1 MRAMASQCFW
11 IAVLVFSYAIFIP
24 ENVGATERLQSYGPK
39 CYDSGEQ
46 CGGLAQ
52 GRQIPTHPCCRK
64 NEQCVSGS
72 TKTAPAYCV
81 RSSTTRPPT
90 TSPTSTYKMST
101 KTAVRT
107 TTVAS
112 SLADVKLLRCSGS
125 QLLVVGTAVNLVQPG
140 SIFIHNPSSKLSD
153 ACKGECRV
161 MYRLVLSVRKV
172 SNWQGSTCPTGSICA
187 VLETRPATLGQAFA
201 TSALAKVGLL
211 GFESREIESLID
223 CSLLPQLQRSIDL
236 MESSRQFSPFSPCSS
251 WTSASAIGTDG
262 SCRFT
267 KCRLTPSSPSSQ
279 CHHCQSSCSNGCGSK
294 DFKVPD
300 SIPLIFDFL
309 NSCCNH
315 DFCYSSTASKAVC
328 DLNFLNQNLAS
339 CTRTQPI
346 SFILLLPSPWGALTD
361 CRSYAILYYSAVALG
376 GGGSQA
382 AAQGKQADYERG
394 GCGMTTPPPT
404 TTTTTAT
411 TTTTE
416 STTTTLTTTSTTSTS
431 TVASCPTTQ
440 VSGGQGVTT
449 RNVDLLV
456 RSGTFTVTYNMYSIP
471 DQLDIS
477 YEGETIYTT
486 GGLVSGTGSQAVTY
500 AGNSTTI
507 SVLLTAPNSGTAW
520 EFSVQCPA

>member
-11 IAVLVFSYAIFIP
+11 IAALVISYAICIP
-24 ENVGATERLQSYGPK
+24 ENVGATERQSSGPK
-39 CYDSGEQ
+39 CYNSGEQ
-46 CGGLAQ
+46 CGGLVQ
-52 GRQIPTHPCCRK
+52 GRQLPTHPCCRK
-64 NEQCVSGS
+64 KERCVSGS

-81 RSSTTRPPT
+81 RPSTTRPPT

-101 KTAVRT
+101 KTSVRT
-107 TTVAS
+107 TTIAS

-125 QLLVVGTAVNLVQPG
+125 QLLIVGTAVNLVQPG

-153 ACKGECRV
+153 ACKGECRII
-161 MYRLVLSVRKV
+161 YRVILSVRKV
-172 SNWQGSTCPTGSICA
+172 SNWKGSTCPTGSICA
-187 VLETRPATLGQAFA
+187 VLETRPATLGQVFA
-201 TSALAKVGLL
+201 PSALAKVGLL
-211 GFESREIESLID
+211 GFESRVIESLID

-236 MESSRQFSPFSPCSS
+236 MESSRQFSSSSPCSS

-279 CHHCQSSCSNGCGSK
+279 CYHCQSSCSK

-346 SFILLLPSPWGALTD
+346 SFILLLPRPWGALTD

-376 GGGSQA
+376 GGGPQA

-394 GCGMTTPPPT
+394 GCGVTTPPPT
-404 TTTTTAT
+404 TTT
-411 TTTTE
+411 
-416 STTTTLTTTSTTSTS
+416 LTTTSSTSTS

-440 VSGGQGVTT
+440 VSGGQGVTV

-456 RSGTFTVTYNMYSIP
+456 RSGTFMVTYDMYSIP
-471 DQLDIS
+471 DQLDIT
-477 YEGETIYTT
+477 YEGATIYTT

-507 SVLLTAPNSGTAW
+507 SVRLTAPNSGTAW
-520 EFSVQCPA
+520 VFSVQCPT